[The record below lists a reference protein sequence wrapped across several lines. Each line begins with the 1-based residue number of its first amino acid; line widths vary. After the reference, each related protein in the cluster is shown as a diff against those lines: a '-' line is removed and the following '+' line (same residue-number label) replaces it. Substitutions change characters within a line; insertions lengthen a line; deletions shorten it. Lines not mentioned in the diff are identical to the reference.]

1 MRGQN
6 GFTTTR
12 PRLRGRV
19 LALSTALLALSAVAP
34 SVAAATLR
42 THNVNDP
49 AGDLTPMTY
58 RLSGGTFSQ
67 DFQLAGDED
76 RSFGPAAGV
85 YTIQAFP
92 APGWRVGDI
101 QCVGASPS
109 VFQIDVPNGRVT
121 VNHTA
126 VAEDTCTF
134 TNRRVGASG
143 ATGGGSGGGGAS
155 STPGVAPTPTAAELP
170 KVSVPK
176 KIALL
181 KVNAGRRFASATVRI
196 PQRSVIKA
204 SLLRGTK
211 VLQTARVVKAAG
223 SPTIRINLN
232 RANLRLL
239 RRQGSTARL
248 TLRVVVVPVGKKTGQ
263 VFRFGVRIKL

>member
-1 MRGQN
+1 MQMRGQN
-6 GFTTTR
+6 GFTETGR
-12 PRLRGRV
+12 RLRGRV
-19 LALSTALLALSAVAP
+19 LLLSAALLALSAVAP
-34 SVAAATLR
+34 SMAAATLR

-49 AGDLTPMTY
+49 AGDVTPMTY
-58 RLSGGTFSQ
+58 RLSGETFTQ

-85 YTIQAFP
+85 YTIQASP
-92 APGWRVGDI
+92 APGWRVADI
-101 QCVGASPS
+101 QCVGANPS
-109 VFQIDVPNGRVT
+109 VFQIDVPNGRVI

-126 VAEDTCTF
+126 IAEDTCTF
-134 TNRRVGASG
+134 TNRRVTASG
-143 ATGGGSGGGGAS
+143 GTSTAT
-155 STPGVAPTPTAAELP
+155 STPGVAPTPSPSELS
-170 KVSVPK
+170 KVSIPK

-196 PQRSVIKA
+196 SQRSVIKA
-204 SLLRGTK
+204 QLLRGS
-211 VLQTARVVKAAG
+211 RVVATTRVVRAAG
-223 SPTIRINLN
+223 SPTVRINPN
-232 RANLRLL
+232 RATVRLL